1 MTATTVQVPA
11 AERAALA
18 RAVLARAE
26 ERTGTTR
33 TWDGGRAGL
42 AAAPP
47 VGAPPAVVPSAVPS
61 SSVPSSAVPSAV
73 PPAPTVL
80 GGHGSAPGRHGSTAH
95 RPRELPVHP
104 ALGHLL
110 PHGLGRGTT
119 LGVLGSTS
127 LLLALVAQASA
138 TGSWVAVAGMPH
150 VGVLAADELGMD
162 LTRLVLVPDLG
173 ADGPRVL
180 AALLDGMDV
189 VVVGEVALADAD
201 RRRLSARAKER
212 SAVLVATTPWP
223 GAGVVLTAE
232 ESRWDGVGRG
242 DGRLR
247 TRQLTVSRHGRG
259 AAARS
264 WQGQVVLPPTAATMS
279 TGADVADRRAGAAV
293 DVAAG
298 HGLLIELDGRRA
310 G

>member
-1 MTATTVQVPA
+1 MTATTVQAPV
-11 AERAALA
+11 ERAALA

-33 TWDGGRAGL
+33 SWDGSRVDL
-42 AAAPP
+42 AAVSSP
-47 VGAPPAVVPSAVPS
+47 VAASPVVSSPVVPAAAGQVGDGQ
-61 SSVPSSAVPSAV
+61 AALRD
-73 PPAPTVL
+73 ARA
-80 GGHGSAPGRHGSTAH
+80 SAP

-110 PHGLGRGTT
+110 PHGLERGTT
-119 LGVLGSTS
+119 LGVLRSTS
-127 LLLALVAQASA
+127 LLLALLAQASA

-189 VVVGEVALADAD
+189 VVVGEAALTDAD

-232 ESRWDGVGRG
+232 GSRWGGVGRG
-242 DGRLR
+242 EGRLR
-247 TRQLTVSRHGRG
+247 TRLLTVSRHGRG

-264 WQGQVVLPPTAATMS
+264 WQGQVMLPLGAT
-279 TGADVADRRAGAAV
+279 V
-293 DVAAG
+293 DVAVSRG
-298 HGLLIELDGRRA
+298 VVLELDGRRA